1 MKNLIGH
8 LAIAIW
14 IFGSISL
21 IIINQK
27 LNLNVSLKT
36 ITFPIYFPIIF
47 LTTVSMLSD
56 IKESFKK

>member
-14 IFGSISL
+14 IFGSVSL

-27 LNLNVSLKT
+27 LNLNIPLKT
-36 ITFPIYFPIIF
+36 ITFPIYFPIVF
-47 LTTVSMLSD
+47 LITVSMLSD